1 MLSNAIK
8 VCFFSAVSALAPA
21 DGPALHQGGPVGGL
35 SSHQR
40 AALHAGVHRENPATR
55 SANPVTGEL
64 QLIAIKN
71 GIAASSTIAKIELQ
85 LKMVLLPLNCN

>member
-1 MLSNAIK
+1 MPLK
-8 VCFFSAVSALAPA
+8 CYLFFPAVPALAAA

-40 AALHAGVHRENPATR
+40 TAMHAGVHRENPATR
-55 SANPVTGEL
+55 SANPVTLEL

-71 GIAASSTIAKIELQ
+71 GIATIKLQ
-85 LKMVLLPLNCN
+85 LKMALLPLNCN